1 VPCTTKILLAQ
12 LAGQAKS
19 PNMLTQFE
27 KSQMTE
33 NRIDSKGSA
42 FFFEGAAVPTIKSD
56 SLVLEPIIKSD
67 SNLPKRKTR
76 HNRSVTPMGNIT
88 DML

>member
-1 VPCTTKILLAQ
+1 
-12 LAGQAKS
+12 
-19 PNMLTQFE
+19 
-27 KSQMTE
+27 MTE

-42 FFFEGAAVPTIKSD
+42 FFFEGAAVPTVKSD
-56 SLVLEPIIKSD
+56 SLVLEPIVKSD

-88 DML
+88 DMLRSAKETQNLDSNLFRYT